1 MHQLEYLP
9 CPSPALGREGGG
21 DSEHVLSILAVP
33 VLEQDSGT
41 VGTSDLGKGVQVT
54 GALAKR
60 RKDPPACNES
70 LLHPHLR
77 EVRTL
82 DTLTPPFSL

>member
-21 DSEHVLSILAVP
+21 DSEHVLSILAAP

-41 VGTSDLGKGVQVT
+41 VGTSDLGTGVQVT

-60 RKDPPACNES
+60 KDGPPS
-70 LLHPHLR
+70 L
-77 EVRTL
+77 
-82 DTLTPPFSL
+82 

>member
-9 CPSPALGREGGG
+9 CPSPSLGREGGG
-21 DSEHVLSILAVP
+21 DSEHVLSILAAP

-60 RKDPPACNES
+60 KDGPPS
-70 LLHPHLR
+70 L
-77 EVRTL
+77 
-82 DTLTPPFSL
+82 